1 MQGLGVFIHIDAGSI
16 ILVKI
21 GGCGFDQLPRG
32 AVDRPPFLPLAADQH
47 QHHLEQP
54 GRIIPIGVLAEL
66 QFLDHT
72 AESIFVLRH
81 NAAVKHMAI
90 QRNLMRLQHCSGLAA
105 GKIDPEHLRVVL
117 KIVDIAALFLRAV
130 QHHMTRCYHMLGIIK
145 PEVRLARSDI
155 KQLIRIFII
164 PRNSWQAGVLFQSA
178 CSAGIHCKRCSTAAV
193 RSLAAVDGTKI
204 DIHLCC
210 PLVLAG

>member
-1 MQGLGVFIHIDAGSI
+1 
-16 ILVKI
+16 
-21 GGCGFDQLPRG
+21 
-32 AVDRPPFLPLAADQH
+32 
-47 QHHLEQP
+47 
-54 GRIIPIGVLAEL
+54 
-66 QFLDHT
+66 
-72 AESIFVLRH
+72 
-81 NAAVKHMAI
+81 MAI

-130 QHHMTRCYHMLGIIK
+130 QHHMTCCYHMLGIIK

>member
-21 GGCGFDQLPRG
+21 GGCGFDLLPRG

-66 QFLDHT
+66 QFLDHA
-72 AESIFVLRH
+72 AESIFVLWH

-90 QRNLMRLQHCSGLAA
+90 QRNLMRLQHRSGLAA

-117 KIVDIAALFLRAV
+117 KIVDIAALF
-130 QHHMTRCYHMLGIIK
+130 RCYHMLGIIK

>member
-1 MQGLGVFIHIDAGSI
+1 
-16 ILVKI
+16 
-21 GGCGFDQLPRG
+21 
-32 AVDRPPFLPLAADQH
+32 
-47 QHHLEQP
+47 
-54 GRIIPIGVLAEL
+54 
-66 QFLDHT
+66 
-72 AESIFVLRH
+72 
-81 NAAVKHMAI
+81 MAI
-90 QRNLMRLQHCSGLAA
+90 QRHPMRLQHRSGLAA

-204 DIHLCC
+204 DIHLCWLGKTGAPIFYVDC
-210 PLVLAG
+210 IILSTIVQVQLAKPYCFVILLL